1 MDGTLISRV
10 AGNTPVREVP
20 PDYYPAG
27 SEGWLSLSDGPD
39 RDKKLFFFDQTIG
52 EGEPERTVVFVH
64 GNPESS
70 YTWRHVIAHLRNTA
84 TEPLRIV
91 AMDHIGFGLSDQA
104 TFEMVDAHHA
114 ANLIQLVRALDLHD
128 VTLVVHDWGGPIGIG
143 AFLEEPERVD
153 KLVVVNSTVFPI
165 PADGLT
171 FNNYPMPAVFTWAAT
186 PRRVPDALWGAH
198 AAFAIR
204 AMPEDPLPLAGRWL
218 GWQLKHLLRRRDDD
232 PAASVWLQQFRSKM
246 NVRSSKRQ
254 VRQTPVWGHG
264 YSYLDPQR
272 GEQNNRGFYR
282 MIQQRLTAEWG
293 PEARNIPVRGVW
305 GDWDPLAKPSVLA
318 QWRAALPQIA
328 DHIHVLPGLSHFVE
342 EHEPVPI
349 AEAVLR

>member
-1 MDGTLISRV
+1 MAQRISTV

-20 PDYYPAG
+20 ADYYPAG
-27 SEGWLSLSDGPD
+27 CEGWLSLAEGPD
-39 RDKKLFFFDQTIG
+39 RGKKLFFFDQTIG
-52 EGEPERTVVFVH
+52 AGDPRQTVVLVH

-70 YTWRHVIAHLRNTA
+70 YTWRHVLAHLRQT
-84 TEPLRIV
+84 THEPLRIV

-104 TFEMVDAHHA
+104 DFEMVDMHHA
-114 ANLIQLVRALDLHD
+114 DNLKELMRALDLRD

-153 KLVVVNSTVFPI
+153 KLVAVNTTVFPL

-171 FNNYPMPAVFTWAAT
+171 FSNYPLPVLFSWADT
-186 PRRVPDALWGAH
+186 PRRVPDRLWGAH

-204 AMPEDPLPLAGRWL
+204 AMPEDPPALIGRYL
-218 GWQLKHLLRRRDDD
+218 GWQLKHLLKGADED
-232 PAASVWLQQFRSKM
+232 PAVSVWRQQFSTRM
-246 NVRSSKRQ
+246 NARSSKRQ

-264 YSYLDPQR
+264 YSYRDPR
-272 GEQNNRGFYR
+272 LGEQSNRGFYR

-293 PEARNIPVRGVW
+293 PDARNIAVRGVW

-318 QWRAALPQIA
+318 QWRAALPQIGE
-328 DHIHVLPGLSHFVE
+328 HIHVLPGLSHFVE
-342 EHEPVPI
+342 EHEPAPI
-349 AEAVLR
+349 VEAILR